1 MALSD
6 EGSGMKRDS
15 EVLLMRRERA
25 KGRTQEQA
33 AARAGM
39 SVRTLRRYERR
50 GKLPSQIQEPRTYRT
65 RPSPFAEDWAWIAS
79 QLERDPALQGTTLFG
94 LLKELHPG
102 RYQASQLR
110 TLHRQIA
117 AWRAQYGP
125 GREVIFPQIHQPG
138 EAAQSDF
145 TYMNSLEVT
154 LGGVP
159 FPHLVFHL
167 VLVYSNVE
175 AIQICFSESYES
187 LVEGIETCLWRV
199 GGVPRQHR
207 TDHLGAAI
215 HPLAAQERGQA
226 KERYRRLMAHYNLEP
241 TTNNLGVAHENGDVE
256 QEHYRFKE
264 AVDQALRV
272 RGSRD
277 FADRGAYD
285 RFLQQLV
292 SQRNLTREVRWAE
305 ERQALRP
312 LPMTPLLACREVR
325 VPVSR
330 FSTIRVLQNTYSV
343 PSRLIGTTL
352 LVRVRSETLEVYHA
366 TAHLLSMP
374 RLLGTG
380 QHAIDYRHVIWSLVR
395 KPGAF
400 AHYRYRD
407 DLFPS
412 LTFRRAYDALNGQ
425 APERADRH
433 YVRLLHLAA
442 STSESE
448 IETAL
453 GLLLEQHI
461 VPTFDVVRDLTR
473 PPATQVVPQLSQPR
487 LDLSVY
493 DRLLS
498 QGAARA

>member
-1 MALSD
+1 
-6 EGSGMKRDS
+6 
-15 EVLLMRRERA
+15 
-25 KGRTQEQA
+25 
-33 AARAGM
+33 
-39 SVRTLRRYERR
+39 
-50 GKLPSQIQEPRTYRT
+50 
-65 RPSPFAEDWAWIAS
+65 
-79 QLERDPALQGTTLFG
+79 
-94 LLKELHPG
+94 
-102 RYQASQLR
+102 
-110 TLHRQIA
+110 
-117 AWRAQYGP
+117 
-125 GREVIFPQIHQPG
+125 
-138 EAAQSDF
+138 
-145 TYMNSLEVT
+145 
-154 LGGVP
+154 
-159 FPHLVFHL
+159 
-167 VLVYSNVE
+167 
-175 AIQICFSESYES
+175 
-187 LVEGIETCLWRV
+187 
-199 GGVPRQHR
+199 
-207 TDHLGAAI
+207 
-215 HPLAAQERGQA
+215 
-226 KERYRRLMAHYNLEP
+226 
-241 TTNNLGVAHENGDVE
+241 
-256 QEHYRFKE
+256 
-264 AVDQALRV
+264 VDQALRV

-312 LPMTPLLACREVR
+312 LPMRPLLACREVR

-412 LTFRRAYDALNGQ
+412 LTFRRAYDALSGQ

-473 PPATQVVPQLSQPR
+473 PPSAQVVPPLSQPR

-498 QGAARA
+498 QGAVRA

>member
-1 MALSD
+1 
-6 EGSGMKRDS
+6 
-15 EVLLMRRERA
+15 
-25 KGRTQEQA
+25 
-33 AARAGM
+33 
-39 SVRTLRRYERR
+39 
-50 GKLPSQIQEPRTYRT
+50 
-65 RPSPFAEDWAWIAS
+65 
-79 QLERDPALQGTTLFG
+79 
-94 LLKELHPG
+94 
-102 RYQASQLR
+102 
-110 TLHRQIA
+110 
-117 AWRAQYGP
+117 
-125 GREVIFPQIHQPG
+125 
-138 EAAQSDF
+138 
-145 TYMNSLEVT
+145 
-154 LGGVP
+154 
-159 FPHLVFHL
+159 
-167 VLVYSNVE
+167 
-175 AIQICFSESYES
+175 
-187 LVEGIETCLWRV
+187 
-199 GGVPRQHR
+199 
-207 TDHLGAAI
+207 
-215 HPLAAQERGQA
+215 
-226 KERYRRLMAHYNLEP
+226 MAHYNLEP

-256 QEHYRFKE
+256 QEHRQFKR

-292 SQRNLTREVRWAE
+292 SQRNLTRQVRWAE

-352 LVRVRSETLEVYHA
+352 LVRVRSETLEVYRA

-412 LTFRRAYDALNGQ
+412 LTFRRAYDALQGHT
-425 APERADRH
+425 PERADRH

-453 GLLLEQHI
+453 GLLLEQHV

-473 PPATQVVPQLSQPR
+473 PPSAQRVPQLSEPR

-498 QGAARA
+498 QEAARA